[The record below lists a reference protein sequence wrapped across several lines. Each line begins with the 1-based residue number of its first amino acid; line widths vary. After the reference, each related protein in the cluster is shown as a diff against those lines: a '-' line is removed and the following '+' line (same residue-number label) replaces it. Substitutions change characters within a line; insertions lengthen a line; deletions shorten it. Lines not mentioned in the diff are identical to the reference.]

1 MINYDYLNSYV
12 TYNLWFFNFLYLG
25 VGIGIII
32 NNYRIDKDIPTC
44 DDIFTLI
51 CLMIGGNT
59 IPVLTF
65 SQIPELNMLTLLYS
79 LGVASYAIPN
89 YQNMSSECK
98 NDFSKNY
105 NNLWSIY
112 FLGIIL
118 HLFNVLLYI
127 SKFYLARMICLM
139 KNQSHGDGEDQNRRL
154 LENNHRDVN
163 GNRNNNL
170 NTQILEENYQ
180 TTVAGTPENM
190 YPYLN
195 NIYEND

>member
-1 MINYDYLNSYV
+1 M
-12 TYNLWFFNFLYLG
+12 FA
-25 VGIGIII
+25 
-32 NNYRIDKDIPTC
+32 
-44 DDIFTLI
+44 
-51 CLMIGGNT
+51 
-59 IPVLTF
+59 
-65 SQIPELNMLTLLYS
+65 LLYS
-79 LGVASYAIPN
+79 LGVASYSIP
-89 YQNMSSECK
+89 YQNMSSDCK
-98 NDFSKNY
+98 NTFSKNY

-112 FLGIIL
+112 LVGIIL

-139 KNQSHGDGEDQNRRL
+139 KNQSHGDDEDQNRRL

-180 TTVAGTPENM
+180 TTPNGTPENM
-190 YPYLN
+190 YPNLN